1 MTVEPFRPSRARR
14 LPLLALLP
22 LLLAAAAC
30 DRAEGPATEKELS
43 SAAAANALLEAAEE
57 NAAALAQDEELANA
71 AAAAEAEDANV
82 FGSNAVAGEAGNL
95 L

>member
-1 MTVEPFRPSRARR
+1 MTVEPFLPLRTARR
-14 LPLLALLP
+14 MLALLSM
-22 LLLAAAAC
+22 LLAAAAC
-30 DRAEGPATEKELS
+30 DRADGPAAENDLS
-43 SAAAANALLEAAEE
+43 TVAAANALLEAAEE

-82 FGSNAVAGEAGNL
+82 FGSNAVAEETGNL

>member
-1 MTVEPFRPSRARR
+1 MTVEPFLSSRTARR
-14 LPLLALLP
+14 MLALLP
-22 LLLAAAAC
+22 MLLAAAAC
-30 DRAEGPATEKELS
+30 DRADGPAAENGLS
-43 SAAAANALLEAAEE
+43 TVESANALLEAAEE

-82 FGSNAVAGEAGNL
+82 FGGNAVAEETGNL